1 MPYNPNTGVY
11 DPDPIGYDPMAGG
24 QTQQPGPAY
33 NNPWY
38 DSQFYGQQNQGG
50 SFQPMPYQP
59 DYTGGMDYTN
69 PPYNPDVFGGGSGN
83 FNTFNPQGVGATTQP
98 VQYPDIWHTP
108 IGGTFTNEFGQQQA
122 ITPIS
127 FGPQNGGVGNG
138 GSWFGGQQA
147 QLYPAGGGSQ
157 LSGFNGAGSYSND
170 PGMNYASGS
179 GGLSDGWMDVADD
192 IGLGP
197 NGALFPAPGGQAGG
211 PARFT
216 DYSQAQQALAYLN
229 GRNTGSQYRLQDLGN
244 GQYGIQSSVGGGS
257 GGGLTR
263 PGADSVNVNGQQVG
277 LYPQQ
282 QQQTTA
288 SLPTPAG
295 GTSTLPAFQQ
305 ALENPNGPY
314 ANRQVGD
321 YAPSTAPLNV
331 QNPQTLKDWQDR
343 YYWFEQHQNYL
354 TNPTAP
360 RTQSATNPD
369 YTMPWTVPGGSFAKN
384 VYADSNAQQSFL
396 ELQGV
401 LTPERLQEAQQK
413 YGWQQA
419 VPSVSPDQQSVY
431 KTAIQMAN
439 ADPNSD
445 YSIVQTVGG
454 YGILK
459 RENGGGNVAAMQ
471 AAQSARGFISPAVAI
486 ARAQAEA
493 QARQQSQAQQQR
505 GGGGR
510 PNYPSG
516 GGGGTPKTTAS
527 LPAPAGK
534 TTIQP
539 GPSIDTRMVGGQ
551 VNMNQPVEGQIINYN
566 GQMVQYRQGRWV
578 PLAYNGG
585 SQQHASP
592 V

>member
-1 MPYNPNTGVY
+1 MIVSFMVSKIRGVVF
-11 DPDPIGYDPMAGG
+11 
-24 QTQQPGPAY
+24 
-33 NNPWY
+33 
-38 DSQFYGQQNQGG
+38 SQ
-50 SFQPMPYQP
+50 MPYQP

-69 PPYNPDVFGGGSGN
+69 PPYSPDVFGGGNGGN
-83 FNTFNPQGVGATTQP
+83 FNSFNPANFNEDPYFQNSPFFQGVVGMEGQP
-98 VQYPDIWHTP
+98 
-108 IGGTFTNEFGQQQA
+108 
-122 ITPIS
+122 
-127 FGPQNGGVGNG
+127 
-138 GSWFGGQQA
+138 
-147 QLYPAGGGSQ
+147 
-157 LSGFNGAGSYSND
+157 
-170 PGMNYASGS
+170 M
-179 GGLSDGWMDVADD
+179 
-192 IGLGP
+192 
-197 NGALFPAPGGQAGG
+197 GG
-211 PARFT
+211 PA
-216 DYSQAQQALAYLN
+216 Q
-229 GRNTGSQYRLQDLGN
+229 
-244 GQYGIQSSVGGGS
+244 
-257 GGGLTR
+257 
-263 PGADSVNVNGQQVG
+263 
-277 LYPQQ
+277 PQQ
-282 QQQTTA
+282 QQ
-288 SLPTPAG
+288 PPP
-295 GTSTLPAFQQ
+295 TSTLPPPQTPVAPVQQQGAAPAAQASASTLPWFQQ
-305 ALENPNGPY
+305 QLESATGPY

-493 QARQQSQAQQQR
+493 QARQQSQVQSNR
-505 GGGGR
+505 GGGGNAR
-510 PNYPSG
+510 SFG
-516 GGGGTPKTTAS
+516 G
-527 LPAPAGK
+527 
-534 TTIQP
+534 
-539 GPSIDTRMVGGQ
+539 
-551 VNMNQPVEGQIINYN
+551 N
-566 GQMVQYRQGRWV
+566 G
-578 PLAYNGG
+578 GG
-585 SQQHASP
+585 SQQRTVSDLPSP
-592 V
+592 TSFKGQNIDPGTGKPYPPTGSLGLAGLGGSGTVHDPNTGRPHQAYPVIPDGTRAVDAATGRYKVMRNGVWVFEDERGTVGGRGPVNMPN